1 MSTPTTEPTRNNR
14 RKDIAALIA
23 LLFVD
28 HGVRLVQ
35 TADHLTAQAHA
46 LLQDTAAVIVALLA
60 ATDFSN
66 PADVNTTLLTAKS
79 LLEDTYHRVAAQSVA
94 SLAELPAIE
103 AQFVV
108 TTINRAAE
116 ETLVRTPRLTVNEPE
131 LETAPVS
138 AWWAAQRDDTTAK
151 LVHTVRAGM
160 AARWSAEQIAD
171 LVTGADGPMPGAYRN
186 AETLTHTAVQ
196 RVAMDARNA
205 TMLANSAAV
214 EGLQIVATLDSRT
227 CAQCLAYD
235 GAIYDRSGEPLG
247 DTVLP
252 FNGGAPFHFNCRCGT
267 VPVLVGSPP
276 PEPLSAEEW
285 LDQRSPAQQDDML
298 GAGRAELYRKGSL
311 TLRDL
316 VSGTGQQ
323 LSLADLR
330 KKYN

>member
-1 MSTPTTEPTRNNR
+1 MSTPPESTRK
-14 RKDIAALIA
+14 KDLAAALV

-35 TADHLTAQAHA
+35 TADHLTQQTQGR
-46 LLQDTAAVIVALLA
+46 LRDVAAAIVALLA

-66 PADVNTTLLTAKS
+66 AEDVSAALLAARS
-79 LLEDTYHRVAAQSVA
+79 LLDGAYRRIAADSTV
-94 SLAELPAIE
+94 SLADLPAIE
-103 AQFVV
+103 AAFVV
-108 TTINRAAE
+108 STINRTADA
-116 ETLVRTPRLTVNEPE
+116 TLMRTPRLTVTEPE
-131 LETAPVS
+131 LDGATLS
-138 AWWAAQRDDTTAK
+138 AWWDAQRDDTSHKLAHLIRAAVTA
-151 LVHTVRAGM
+151 GW
-160 AARWSAEQIAD
+160 AADRIAD
-171 LVTGADGPMPGAYRN
+171 LVQQPTSPLAGALRN

-205 TMLANSAAV
+205 TLTANSAVV
-214 EGLQIVATLDSRT
+214 EGLQVVATLDSKT

-235 GAIYDRSGEPLG
+235 GSTYDRSGAPLG

-252 FNGGAPFHFNCRCGT
+252 WNGGPAYHFNCRCGT
-267 VPVLVGSPP
+267 VPILVGEGAPESP
-276 PEPLSAEEW
+276 SAEDW
-285 LDQRSPAQQDDML
+285 LDSKTQEEQDDML
-298 GAGRAELYRKGSL
+298 GPGRAELYRKGSL